1 MSGNGTRRQW
11 GWHPLRSDWA
21 ARIVEDAG
29 LRPGELV
36 LDLGAGHGALTDHLV
51 AAGARVVAVELHQG
65 RVERLRRKYAGEKAV
80 RVVRADLRELR
91 LPREPF
97 RVVAS
102 PPYALTTAVVTQLLR
117 SDRLRGADLVLQ
129 RAAARRLAAEAQD
142 LEQLAA
148 AMRLAA
154 DTPRGRHGRAY
165 QWEVVRNV
173 PRSAFDPAP
182 RVDSSVLRVVRR

>member
-117 SDRLRGADLVLQ
+117 SDRLRGAELVLQ
-129 RAAARRLAAEAQD
+129 RAAAR
-142 LEQLAA
+142 
-148 AMRLAA
+148 RLAA